1 MDQQLQHLKVKSAND
16 LASMSSQGNAP
27 ELSNLV
33 SSAPVHFNNVVD
45 QLGSMVIKDNSAK
58 TSNARKPQEGQP
70 HKLNQNQYAKN
81 FTPKNSINYLQQK
94 QAFQP
99 HLSGPQ
105 PASFRLQVEEP
116 PNILG
121 GNYRSH
127 AEEQLYR
134 NHMGPQPASFRSKGV
149 EQGYGH
155 HMLSDPQPQPQT
167 ASYRPQGD
175 RRFANSFNHNSKPQF
190 PVNFSEP
197 SISFSKENSQ
207 SMSVYPGNAFNSGL
221 PAPNDEQ
228 DFRRSQIIYPGDP
241 YAIGHRNEGSE
252 VVGKTPYSHHQ
263 SILHPRDS
271 RLAMDSHHRNEMD
284 HNLMGNNHSNNN
296 FLQEN
301 DDVGISFFSSS
312 TKGQSMVGLP
322 YSGQQPSVIYSQH
335 NFSQILSPVAGTR
348 PLNLQQ
354 PLFEKSS
361 SVYIVQPV
369 PTSLLSSPLSPIQ
382 SPLIAHHVPI
392 FNGFHSV
399 LPSPMGMG
407 YHIFG
412 NSSADVHY
420 SPMQSQQSPLDF
432 FGHGFVQADYAS
444 KVMHSAQQKTSHV
457 LAVHPQRYAG
467 QNSMGGPV
475 AASFQQTSSH
485 ATAPKSALEIIPPAK
500 EHSEVSPTTAERNI
514 DGSAESYPVD
524 GEESNYDSGAGDF
537 STSAGGNAN
546 DSSNPKSVT
555 KPRSK
560 VVANRLKNMT
570 SNVSQSAPFVN

>member
-1 MDQQLQHLKVKSAND
+1 MDQQLQHLKVKSASD

-45 QLGSMVIKDNSAK
+45 QLGSMVIKDNSTK

-70 HKLNQNQYAKN
+70 HKLNQNQFSKN
-81 FTPKNSINYLQQK
+81 FLSKNSINYLQQK
-94 QAFQP
+94 QGFQP

-127 AEEQLYR
+127 SEEQLYR
-134 NHMGPQPASFRSKGV
+134 NHIPGPQPASFRSKGV

-155 HMLSDPQPQPQT
+155 HMLAEPQPQT

-175 RRFANSFNHNSKPQF
+175 RRFANSFHHNSKPQF
-190 PVNFSEP
+190 PVNFTEP
-197 SISFSKENSQ
+197 PISFGKDISQ

-221 PAPNDEQ
+221 SAPNEALEQ

-241 YAIGHRNEGSE
+241 YPIGHRNEVND
-252 VVGKTPYSHHQ
+252 VVGKNSYSHHQ
-263 SILHPRDS
+263 SVHHPRDS
-271 RLAMDSHHRNEMD
+271 RLAMDSHHLLHRNEID

-301 DDVGISFFSSS
+301 DDVGMSFFSSS
-312 TKGQSMVGLP
+312 TKGLQ
-322 YSGQQPSVIYSQH
+322 YSNQPPSVIYSQH

-348 PLNLQQ
+348 TLNLQQ

-369 PTSLLSSPLSPIQ
+369 TTSLLSSPVSPMQ
-382 SPLIAHHVPI
+382 SPLITHHVPI

-399 LPSPMGMG
+399 LPSPMG

-432 FGHGFVQADYAS
+432 YGRGFVQADYAS
-444 KVMHSAQQKTSHV
+444 KVMHSAQQKISHV
-457 LAVHPQRYAG
+457 STVHPQSYAG
-467 QNSMGGPV
+467 QTSMGPV

-500 EHSEVSPTTAERNI
+500 EHSEVSPATVERNI

-524 GEESNYDSGAGDF
+524 GEESNYDSAAGDF
-537 STSAGGNAN
+537 STSAGGNAT

-555 KPRSK
+555 KTRSK

-570 SNVSQSAPFVN
+570 SNVSQPAPFVN